1 LQSSNESCYIGVTVG
16 ALFSQG
22 FEDGLY
28 NGSKDSDKRRSSMK
42 VEASKHGTTEETLFT
57 GI

>member
-1 LQSSNESCYIGVTVG
+1 MDIEAIIKYFGFNEHPFISSP
-16 ALFSQG
+16 
-22 FEDGLY
+22 Y

>member
-1 LQSSNESCYIGVTVG
+1 MQSREGDYRSLKRGK
-16 ALFSQG
+16 
-22 FEDGLY
+22 DY